1 MKFYFYFFYLYN
13 VLSFPLSTFERLEGG
28 AGIWCIKYVETALDI
43 GIHMLTCFEC
53 SAALV
58 IRCSRNGLF
67 MSCVR
72 FCVCLCLCLCLCLSV
87 LYAINIMICRDH
99 TNIFY
104 NITTALDWPYSY
116 NIYNITTASDWPYS
130 SSLRPHTSVCGQ
142 ATSLCAHKLLVYLQY
157 YDCV

>member
-1 MKFYFYFFYLYN
+1 MKFYIFFFYIYN

-58 IRCSRNGLF
+58 IRCSKNGLF
-67 MSCVR
+67 LSCVWSCVR
-72 FCVCLCLCLCLCLSV
+72 FCVCLCLCLCLSV
-87 LYAINIMICRDH
+87 LYAINILICRDH

-104 NITTALDWPYSY
+104 NITTASDWPYSY
-116 NIYNITTASDWPYS
+116 T